1 VNVEDAMKYHTIYF
15 LAAKF
20 AYNNP
25 DRGVSYEYQTIFLSL
40 LDMANNEKI
49 ACYFKDVYQQS
60 NSSDFLAEITQ
71 LSESGQNIL
80 IIYCPYTGTIAPS
93 FLRQF
98 KGIAT
103 TGVFFLDDT
112 WRTDFVNSYIGSC
125 DWFTSSDP
133 NYKHRYRDISASNP
147 IYFPFGYNE
156 KEAKKYIRDWQC
168 RDISLSFIG
177 AHDAFRENVVKII
190 SDAGLKIECFGD
202 GWPNGVISNTQFY
215 EVLGNSRMSLNLS
228 NSANWDLRLLIKKPK
243 YLFRNIRSSKTIEQF
258 KARHIEIAALGACQ
272 LSYYTRGLEKILP
285 IGSHTYIYPS
295 IYEIPAILKSL
306 SEKEMQRV
314 GQTARSH
321 VKQLS
326 YQRQFKRLMVTQ

>member
-1 VNVEDAMKYHTIYF
+1 MKYHTIYF

-25 DRGVSYEYQTIFLSL
+25 NRGLSYEYQTIFLSL
-40 LDMANNEKI
+40 ADMAHNEKI
-49 ACYFKDVYQQS
+49 ACYFRDVYQES
-60 NSSDFLAEITQ
+60 NSSSLLAEVTQ
-71 LSESGQNIL
+71 ISKNGQNVL
-80 IIYCPYTGTIAPS
+80 IIYCPYTGNIAPS

-112 WRTDFVNSYIGSC
+112 WRNDFVNSYIGSC

-133 NYKHRYRDISASNP
+133 NYNHRYRDIFASKP
-147 IYFPFGYNE
+147 IYFPFGFNE
-156 KEAKKYIRDWQC
+156 KEAKKHIRNWQD

-177 AHDAFRENVVKII
+177 AHDVFRESVVKII
-190 SDAGLKIECFGD
+190 SDAGLQVECFGE

-215 EVLGNSRMSLNLS
+215 EVLGSSKVSLNLS
-228 NSANWDLRLLIKKPK
+228 NSACWDLRLLIRKPK
-243 YLFRNIRSSKTIEQF
+243 YLFRNIRTSKTIEQF

-272 LSYYTRGLEKILP
+272 ISYYTRGLEKILP

-306 SEKEMQRV
+306 SEEEMQRV
-314 GQTARSH
+314 GDAARSQ
-321 VKQLS
+321 VKQFS
-326 YQRQFKRLMVTQ
+326 YQRQFKRLAAIQ